1 MEWSIFLTEFIKIC
15 VIPLLGLLT
24 TYFINFIKIK
34 SNEIMLKIENDTA
47 DKYVA
52 LLTDTISACVL
63 ATNQTYVETL
73 KKENAFTAEAQKIAF
88 EKTYNA
94 IMAILSED
102 AKKYFISMYGDLNAY
117 LITKIEAEVQLN
129 K

>member
-15 VIPLLGLLT
+15 IIPLLGLLT

-94 IMAILSED
+94 IMTILSED